1 MKNIL
6 RLLILLAIYWIVLV
20 PFFSNIIENK
30 FFTPLV
36 VIIYLITSIP
46 LSLQFI
52 VLCFLAIF
60 KSKYTLNLA
69 GNIAQGSI
77 LLIFVML
84 YFMNT
89 GSINII
95 IIKHI
100 CIVNLT
106 LILFNLTT
114 IWLTNKLTESE

>member
-6 RLLILLAIYWIVLV
+6 RLLIILAIYWVALV

-52 VLCFLAIF
+52 VLCFLSIF

-77 LLIFVML
+77 LLIFVTL

-89 GSINII
+89 GSINIV

-114 IWLTNKLTESE
+114 IWITNKLTESE